1 MKATDPNLLLEIQG
15 DRIVITLPGT
25 KFRVVY
31 QKRSK
36 RLGLGSSHQTMTVT
50 TAKILSQGQTS

>member
-1 MKATDPNLLLEIQG
+1 MKATDPNLLVEIQG

-25 KFRVVY
+25 KF
-31 QKRSK
+31 QWCTESGST